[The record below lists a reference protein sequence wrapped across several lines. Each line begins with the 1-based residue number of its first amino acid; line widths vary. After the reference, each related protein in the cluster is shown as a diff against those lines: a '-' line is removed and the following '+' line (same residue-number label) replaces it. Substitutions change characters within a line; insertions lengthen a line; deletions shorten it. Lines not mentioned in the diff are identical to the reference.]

1 MLLDERLA
9 TLEGLLGRVERHA
22 RTMLGTVRALRRQAA
37 HGDLAAIDRSFR
49 DAPRQVEQVG
59 AALNEARE
67 TFSYDAD
74 SEFASGAYTAELLA
88 AARENGLILVERDGR
103 LTAFPLLLKLDA
115 KSPGVR
121 VGRRLERQIRPSVL
135 VERLK
140 KLQTAEAFHPGAFLG
155 LLFEAY
161 ADLAPGE
168 QPGWRENKPGQGPVV
183 RLVDIHDA
191 LTRLPVAAEAYPRA
205 AFACDLLRLNRHP
218 DTRTRR
224 GHQFALPAS
233 TGSKGAGRLTVYD
246 EHGAEHTYVGIR
258 FSLDAPAPET
268 EPPVEASQ

>member
-1 MLLDERLA
+1 MLDERLA

-22 RTMLGTVRALRRQAA
+22 KTMLGTVRALRRQAA
-37 HGDLAAIDRSFR
+37 HGDLVTMEKLFR

-59 AALNEARE
+59 AALTEARDG
-67 TFSYDAD
+67 FSYDAEA
-74 SEFASGAYTAELLA
+74 EFASGTYTAELLA
-88 AARENGLILVERDGR
+88 AAREHGLVLVERDGR
-103 LTAFPLLLKLDA
+103 LTAFPLLLKLEPKA
-115 KSPGVR
+115 PGVR

-140 KLQTAEAFHPGAFLG
+140 KLQTAEVFHPAAFLG
-155 LLFEAY
+155 LLFDAY

-168 QPGWRENKPGQGPVV
+168 QPGWRANKPGQGAVV
-183 RLVDIHDA
+183 RLVDVHDA

-205 AFACDLLRLNRHP
+205 ALACDLLRLNRHP

-224 GHQFALPAS
+224 GHRFSLPAS

-258 FSLDAPAPET
+258 FSLDAPEPAAEAAP
-268 EPPVEASQ
+268 

>member
-9 TLEGLLGRVERHA
+9 NLEGLLGRVERHA
-22 RTMLGTVRALRRQAA
+22 KAVLGTVRALRRHAA
-37 HGDLAAIDRSFR
+37 HGDISAIEKLFR
-49 DAPRQVEQVG
+49 EAPRQAEQAS
-59 AALNEARE
+59 AALSDARDG
-67 TFSYDAD
+67 FSYDAEA
-74 SEFASGAYTAELLA
+74 EFAAGAYVAELLA
-88 AARENGLILVERDGR
+88 AARVHDLVLVEREGR
-103 LTAFPLLLKLDA
+103 LTAFPLLLKLEPKVPA
-115 KSPGVR
+115 VR

-140 KLQTAEAFHPGAFLG
+140 KLQTADSFHPATFLG
-155 LLFEAY
+155 LVFDAY

-168 QPGWRENKPGQGPVV
+168 QPGWRANKPGQGPVV
-183 RLVDIHDA
+183 RLIDIHDA

-224 GHQFALPAS
+224 GHGFSLPAS
-233 TGSKGAGRLTVYD
+233 TGSKGAGRLAVYD

-258 FSLDAPAPET
+258 FSLDAPPAPE
-268 EPPVEASQ
+268 VSK

>member
-9 TLEGLLGRVERHA
+9 ALEGLLGRVERHA
-22 RTMLGTVRALRRQAA
+22 KGMLGTVRALRRQAA
-37 HGDLAAIDRSFR
+37 HGDLGALEKLFR

-59 AALNEARE
+59 AALTEARDG
-67 TFSYDAD
+67 FSYDAD
-74 SEFASGAYTAELLA
+74 AAFASGAYTAELLA
-88 AARENGLILVERDGR
+88 AAKEHGLVLVERDGR
-103 LTAFPLLLKLDA
+103 LTAFPLLLKLEPKA
-115 KSPGVR
+115 QAVR

-140 KLQTAEAFHPGAFLG
+140 KAQVADGFHAATFLG
-155 LLFEAY
+155 LLFDAY

-168 QPGWRENKPGQGPVV
+168 QAGWRPTTAGQGPVV
-183 RLVDIHDA
+183 RLADIHDA

-224 GHQFALPAS
+224 GHRFSLPAS

-258 FSLDAPAPET
+258 FALDAET
-268 EPPVEASQ
+268 AA

>member
-9 TLEGLLGRVERHA
+9 TLEGLLGRAERHA
-22 RTMLGTVRALRRQAA
+22 RTILGTVRALRRQAA
-37 HGDLAAIDRSFR
+37 HGDLAALERLFR
-49 DAPRQVEQVG
+49 DAPRQAEQVG
-59 AALNEARE
+59 AALTEARE
-67 TFSYDAD
+67 NFSYDAD
-74 SEFASGAYTAELLA
+74 AEFASGAYTAELLA
-88 AARENGLILVERDGR
+88 AARDQGLVLVERDGR
-103 LTAFPLLLKLDA
+103 LTAFPLLLKLEP
-115 KSPGVR
+115 KTPGVR
-121 VGRRLERQIRPSVL
+121 VGRRLERQIRPAVL

-140 KLQTAEAFHPGAFLG
+140 KLQTAEAFHPAAFLG
-155 LLFEAY
+155 LLFDAY

-168 QPGWRENKPGQGPVV
+168 QPGWRENKAGQGPVV

-224 GHQFALPAS
+224 GHGFSLPAS

-246 EHGAEHTYVGIR
+246 EHGAEHIYVGIR
-258 FSLDAPAPET
+258 FSLDAAESAAEGT
-268 EPPVEASQ
+268 Q